1 MNTMLDKIQEKLQ
14 EKLSPIAMKVGNQ
27 KFLVALRD
35 SFVGTMPVIMT
46 GSIALLL
53 NAFLVD
59 LPQQFHLESITKTF

>member
-1 MNTMLDKIQEKLQ
+1 MVSRLDILQ
-14 EKLSPIAMKVGNQ
+14 EKLTPIAAKIGNQ

-46 GSIALLL
+46 GSVALLI

-59 LPQQFHLESITKTF
+59 LPDQFHLTQITKHSNG